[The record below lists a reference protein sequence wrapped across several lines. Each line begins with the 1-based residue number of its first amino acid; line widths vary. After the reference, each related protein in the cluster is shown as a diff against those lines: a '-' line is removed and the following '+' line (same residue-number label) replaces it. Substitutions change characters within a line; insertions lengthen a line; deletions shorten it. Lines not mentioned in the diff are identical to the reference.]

1 MADHA
6 IQREELVVDAPI
18 ATCVAVA
25 FDIERYPEWAPDL
38 KEATVVER
46 DDEGRPSLVAFRV
59 AALGHSSDYS
69 IRYDY
74 RGAPTRLSWQLD
86 RGDVT
91 TKLDGHYE
99 FAPVEGDE
107 SRTLVRY
114 ELEVELVFPLPS
126 IVKRRAELKIM
137 HTALRDL
144 KARVE
149 AIAPVADA

>member
-6 IQREELVVDAPI
+6 IQREELVIDAPVDDC
-18 ATCVAVA
+18 TAVA
-25 FDIERYPEWAPDL
+25 LDIERYPEWAPDL

-46 DDEGRPSLVAFRV
+46 DDEQRPSLVTFRV
-59 AALGHSSDYS
+59 AALGHSSTYS
-69 IRYDY
+69 LRYDY
-74 RGAPTRLSWQLD
+74 SAVPERLAWKLEE
-86 RGDVT
+86 GDLT
-91 TKLDGHYE
+91 TKLDGHYD
-99 FAPVEGDE
+99 FAPLADDA
-107 SRTLVRY
+107 SQTLVRY

-149 AIAPVADA
+149 GHAPAASA